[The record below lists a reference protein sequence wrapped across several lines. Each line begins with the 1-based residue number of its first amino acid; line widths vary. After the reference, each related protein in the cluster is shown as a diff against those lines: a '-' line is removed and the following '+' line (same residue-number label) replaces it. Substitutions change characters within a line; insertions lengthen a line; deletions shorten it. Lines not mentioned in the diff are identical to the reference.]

1 MKATISTRIKT
12 SEERMW
18 EELQKASS
26 LIRVASPILKFKL
39 KTDDAFPEKWV
50 LGTEYRFR
58 LWFFGLIPLGSH
70 HITIVKL
77 DKEKRTLVSNEHGSL
92 ARTWNHLIQ
101 LESID
106 EDTIQYMD
114 EVEIQAGLL
123 TFPIWLFAH
132 FFYRHRQRKWKKM
145 LEDP

>member
-26 LIRVASPILKFKL
+26 LVRVASPILKFKP
-39 KTDDAFPEKWV
+39 KTGDAFPKKWAP
-50 LGTEYRFR
+50 GTEYRFR
-58 LWFFGLIPLGSH
+58 LWLFGVIPMGSH
-70 HITIVKL
+70 HIKIVKL
-77 DKEKRTLVSNEHGSL
+77 DKEKRTLISNEHGGL

-101 LESID
+101 FESID
-106 EDTIQYMD
+106 EDAIQYMD
-114 EVEIQAGLL
+114 KIEIQAGLL

-132 FFYRHRQRKWKKM
+132 FFYRHRQRKWKKL
-145 LEDP
+145 LEDA